1 MNWSLV
7 KKDFM
12 LLLKS
17 PLTYIGVL
25 SMVVILYITVWL
37 YLTYPGRAGGRHLC
51 QSAGTGAR
59 HFDPALCVGTG
70 RR

>member
-12 LLLKS
+12 LLPKS

-25 SMVVILYITVWL
+25 SMVVILYITV
-37 YLTYPGRAGGRHLC
+37 
-51 QSAGTGAR
+51 
-59 HFDPALCVGTG
+59 V
-70 RR
+70 

>member
-12 LLLKS
+12 LLPKS

-25 SMVVILYITVWL
+25 SMVVILYITVSACSRSVSL
-37 YLTYPGRAGGRHLC
+37 HCRA
-51 QSAGTGAR
+51 
-59 HFDPALCVGTG
+59 HFQ
-70 RR
+70 R